1 MSLCWEESESSGD
14 EIEDDD
20 ADHLSY
26 VGEAAYELLRKKH
39 NRYWHDCWNVTSGSV
54 VGELHQTPRSY
65 GWNRKGD
72 PMDGHDDWFP
82 AKMCEIM
89 SRTQYWCDVCSLGPP
104 DGLFMEK
111 FKEALGNIAKTA
123 ADKDNDKPII
133 IRMMFG
139 NIVGMPVNCDAVIH
153 ELTADLDEDANIQLW
168 VGAWRKGV
176 SWNHAKI
183 IAVDGRYLHTGG
195 HNVWDRHYLKS
206 DPVHDLSMELEG
218 RVTHD
223 GHLFANKQ
231 WEFVED
237 QQSGIVGRAV
247 SQLPDNVPTPLQIR
261 VTVSEWP
268 EGEAEEFPPIYRKSR
283 VPHVGPVYG
292 HVPIITMGRYGALL
306 RSSRPSDDA
315 IVAMLDSAET
325 IIHMALQDLGP
336 ITLPGLPGPIAV
348 PGCVW
353 PKAYLEALGR
363 GIWEKEI
370 DVEIIVSNPGSI
382 PDNLSPTE
390 ALYGNG
396 WTCATVA
403 AQIIKTIKD
412 QFEEVDDEELRDK
425 VRENL
430 RVCYLRQRLG
440 NEWSDGKTLGM
451 HAKHFIIDDIAYYVG
466 SQNLYIADL
475 AEWGVLIDSPE
486 YTLKAKQEYWDPL
499 WRDSYTEEDC
509 DVDDVMDGLDID
521 RNGSTAW
528 YHDEETRALMEQAQ
542 RSATCVPADNSG
554 MYD

>member
-1 MSLCWEESESSGD
+1 
-14 EIEDDD
+14 
-20 ADHLSY
+20 
-26 VGEAAYELLRKKH
+26 
-39 NRYWHDCWNVTSGSV
+39 
-54 VGELHQTPRSY
+54 
-65 GWNRKGD
+65 
-72 PMDGHDDWFP
+72 
-82 AKMCEIM
+82 
-89 SRTQYWCDVCSLGPP
+89 
-104 DGLFMEK
+104 
-111 FKEALGNIAKTA
+111 
-123 ADKDNDKPII
+123 
-133 IRMMFG
+133 MMFG